1 MDTTLDPDLPE
12 LFLRTA
18 KSIRRNQVARLA
30 PMGIT
35 PGQARALRIIGHH
48 DEPLRM
54 AALADHL
61 GIVPRSAT
69 TVVDALE
76 AAGLVS
82 RAPDPTNRRS
92 TLVTLTD
99 SGRTT
104 LSQMAAA
111 RRAAAEEV
119 FASLSTEQ
127 RTTLRELLAALDSEA
142 AYPTGTKISLT
153 SPPAQS

>member
-1 MDTTLDPDLPE
+1 MDTAPDHDLPE

-18 KSIRRNQVARLA
+18 KRIRHNQAARLS
-30 PMGIT
+30 PLGIT
-35 PGQARALRIIGHH
+35 PGRARALRIIGHH

-54 AALADHL
+54 ATLAEHL

-76 AAGLVS
+76 SAGLVA
-82 RAPDPTNRRS
+82 RTPDPTNRRS

-104 LSQMAAA
+104 LSDMAEAR
-111 RRAAAEEV
+111 RRAAEEL
-119 FASLSTEQ
+119 FATLSPEQ
-127 RTTLRELLAALDSEA
+127 RETLRGLLAALDSNA
-142 AYPTGTKISLT
+142 AT
-153 SPPAQS
+153 S

>member
-1 MDTTLDPDLPE
+1 MDVALDPDLPE

-18 KSIRRNQVARLA
+18 KRIRHNQAARLA

-48 DEPLRM
+48 DQPLRM

-61 GIVPRSAT
+61 GVVPRSAT
-69 TVVDALE
+69 TVVDAL
-76 AAGLVS
+76 AAANLVS
-82 RAPDPTNRRS
+82 RAADPTNRRS

-99 SGRTT
+99 PGRAA

-119 FASLSTEQ
+119 FAGLTTEQ
-127 RTTLRELLAALDSEA
+127 RTTLRELLATLDSQA
-142 AYPTGTKISLT
+142 SMRTSAGTNI
-153 SPPAQS
+153 A

>member
-1 MDTTLDPDLPE
+1 MDSALDPDLPE

-18 KSIRRNQVARLA
+18 KRIRRNQVTRLA

-48 DEPLRM
+48 DAPLRM

-76 AAGLVS
+76 AAGLVA
-82 RAPDPTNRRS
+82 RAPDPINRRS
-92 TLVTLTD
+92 TLVTLTVP
-99 SGRTT
+99 GRAA
-104 LSQMAAA
+104 LSRMAAA

-119 FASLSTEQ
+119 FASLNTEQ
-127 RTTLRELLAALDSEA
+127 RTTLRELLATLDSQA
-142 AYPTGTKISLT
+142 SVSAPTGTPIS
-153 SPPAQS
+153 